1 MRETK
6 KQKMINELLEGTNLP
21 NWVRTKIE
29 RRTTDVIEFYFYDYK
44 VKGMSK
50 KDVIWNI
57 IRIG

>member
-44 VKGMSK
+44 VRGLDK
-50 KDVIWNI
+50 KIVIDNI